1 MIQVEAFL
9 KENSCTADFLE
20 IRAQFHAFRV
30 KEGLHF
36 GPSSDVYNME
46 DSPYS
51 VWQWL
56 DNIGL
61 KLAFIAK
68 RLFISLSNSVPS
80 ERSFSSTNYLH
91 SRIRNRL
98 EPGHTDME
106 YFIYMNSWVL
116 DCLAKAKSG
125 SPDSTLDRPDWWESV
140 DNVVLIDLED
150 SYQSMDNSFTSE
162 IAGEDVD
169 IEDTIVVASQDNIC
183 QRGHL
188 TDWPDSQL

>member
-1 MIQVEAFL
+1 
-9 KENSCTADFLE
+9 
-20 IRAQFHAFRV
+20 
-30 KEGLHF
+30 
-36 GPSSDVYNME
+36 
-46 DSPYS
+46 
-51 VWQWL
+51 
-56 DNIGL
+56 
-61 KLAFIAK
+61 
-68 RLFISLSNSVPS
+68 
-80 ERSFSSTNYLH
+80 
-91 SRIRNRL
+91 
-98 EPGHTDME
+98 
-106 YFIYMNSWVL
+106 L